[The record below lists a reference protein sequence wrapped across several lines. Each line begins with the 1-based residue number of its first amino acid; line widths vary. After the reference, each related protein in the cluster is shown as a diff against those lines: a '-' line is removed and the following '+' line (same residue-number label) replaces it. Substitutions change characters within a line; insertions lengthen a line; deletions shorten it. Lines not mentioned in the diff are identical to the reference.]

1 MSHATVLVSPEI
13 ARVSELGLERAIEWE
28 MMPFDENDEF
38 FRDGSR
44 WDWYVIGG
52 RYFGRLHGGDVLQ
65 VKQLDIAK
73 LHEERRR
80 RLTEQYQEAYSR
92 ENLDAKMREFL
103 YGVKAESLEEFIGRQ
118 PNVPLTAY
126 AFLSNRHWNEG
137 ERLGWFGTST
147 FTECE
152 RKDLQNAKADPK
164 NWFSK
169 CLHKDEETGARIV
182 CWNEPE
188 EIWQENFYH
197 RFVAPLEP
205 ERMIAMVDY
214 HV

>member
-28 MMPFDENDEF
+28 MMPFDENDEC

-52 RYFGRLHGGDVLQ
+52 RYAGRLHGGNVLQ
-65 VKQLDIAK
+65 VKQLDLAK
-73 LHEERRR
+73 LREERLQ
-80 RLTEQYQEAYSR
+80 RLTETYQEAYSR
-92 ENLDAKMREFL
+92 ENLDAETREFL

-152 RKDLQNAKADPK
+152 LKDLRKAKADPK

-169 CLHKDEETGARIV
+169 CLHKDESTGARVV

-188 EIWQENFYH
+188 EIWQENFYR
-197 RFVAPLEP
+197 RFIAPLEP